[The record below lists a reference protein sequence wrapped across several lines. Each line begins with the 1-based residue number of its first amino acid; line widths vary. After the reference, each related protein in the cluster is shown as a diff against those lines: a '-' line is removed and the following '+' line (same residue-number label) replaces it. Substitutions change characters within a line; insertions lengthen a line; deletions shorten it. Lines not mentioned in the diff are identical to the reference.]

1 MRTRHNI
8 GFIVLDE
15 LARRWNAPAWKKK
28 DDALQTLVREK
39 NALLIEPQTFM
50 NASGAPMRIAASFYK
65 VDVRDVL
72 VVVDDLDLPFGKLR
86 VRADGSSGGHNG
98 LKSIIGHFGP
108 DFPRLRI
115 GIGRDRNGGE
125 AIDQVLGTFSHDEE
139 RDMAKIIEASIT
151 TIETWLSG
159 NLSGAMNFA
168 NPWNVHPPEPA
179 QAKPI
184 PTDKEK
190 QGNAPAPPSREDKP
204 R

>member
-1 MRTRHNI
+1 
-8 GFIVLDE
+8 
-15 LARRWNAPAWKKK
+15 
-28 DDALQTLVREK
+28 
-39 NALLIEPQTFM
+39 M

-125 AIDQVLGTFSHDEE
+125 AIDQVLGTFSNDEE
-139 RDMAKIIEASIT
+139 RDMAKIVDASIT

-168 NPWNVHPPEPA
+168 NPWNVRPPEPP

-184 PTDKEK
+184 PTDNEK
-190 QGNAPAPPSREDKP
+190 QEKTPPSATKESNSR
-204 R
+204 